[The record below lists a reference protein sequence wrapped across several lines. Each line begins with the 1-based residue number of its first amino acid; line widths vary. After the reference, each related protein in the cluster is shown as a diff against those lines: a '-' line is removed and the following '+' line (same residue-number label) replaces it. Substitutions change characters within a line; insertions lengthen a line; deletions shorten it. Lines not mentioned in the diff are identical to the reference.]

1 MRSVRTLLV
10 FGANIN
16 ILDGNN
22 KTPLDLVVG
31 PYRFLTRQQSG
42 FTIIESVDSEGEGA
56 PPPPAISP
64 VARRGRPLLKSQ
76 PSITDD
82 QVVAEPKKS
91 SYSAVT
97 AFTSTFAKSENIDQM
112 AELLTEHGGER
123 GRKIRGGWDTIRRAR
138 KCIVQQFQDMVAM
151 EPKESTLAPS
161 RTHKLNCSKD
171 DWTSKIASLNYE
183 ILSNIEK
190 KLLDVQHRLSQNPD
204 EAMAVGIQM
213 KELKMLRDAG
223 SRILFLD
230 GGGMRGLIQIE
241 ILSQL
246 EEQTGRRI
254 TELFDWIVGTSTG
267 GIVALALVH
276 GMLNKSTLNDNN
288 NCMDSYYY
296 FANYRK
302 EDSEGATSV
311 VLSPERRGVWQ
322 KPVWNGL

>member
-1 MRSVRTLLV
+1 M

-31 PYRFLTRQQSG
+31 PYRFLTRQESG
-42 FTIIESVDSEGEGA
+42 FTVVDVNDDVHV
-56 PPPPAISP
+56 PASPIASP
-64 VARRGRPLLKSQ
+64 VRRRPLLKSQ

-82 QVVAEPKKS
+82 DIGIAEPKQS
-91 SYSAVT
+91 SHSAMT
-97 AFTSTFAKSENIDQM
+97 AFTSTFGKSGDVDRM
-112 AELLTEHGGER
+112 AQLLMEYGGER
-123 GRKIRGGWDTIRRAR
+123 AREIRGAFATWRQRTVRQKMPR
-138 KCIVQQFQDMVAM
+138 CVVPQFQDMVAL
-151 EPKESTLAPS
+151 ESKEGTRTPS
-161 RTHKLNCSKD
+161 KEHKMTCHKS

-183 ILSNIEK
+183 LFISIEK
-190 KLLDVQHRLSQNPD
+190 KLQDVQDRLSHHPD
-204 EAMAVGIQM
+204 EAMALGIQM

-276 GMLNKSTLNDNN
+276 G
-288 NCMDSYYY
+288 
-296 FANYRK
+296 
-302 EDSEGATSV
+302 
-311 VLSPERRGVWQ
+311 VLIIFENQ
-322 KPVWNGL
+322 LLIKC

>member
-1 MRSVRTLLV
+1 MQSVRTLLV

-31 PYRFLTRQQSG
+31 PYRFLTRQESG
-42 FTIIESVDSEGEGA
+42 FIVVDSVDGDEVL

-64 VARRGRPLLKSQ
+64 VTGSRRPLLKSQ

-82 QVVAEPKKS
+82 EVVAELKKS

-97 AFTSTFAKSENIDQM
+97 AFTSAFAKSSSVDEM
-112 AELLTEHGGER
+112 AELLMEYGGER
-123 GRKIRGGWDTIRRAR
+123 GRKIPQRSRWDTIRQGS
-138 KCIVQQFQDMVAM
+138 KCIVQQFQDMVVM
-151 EPKESTLAPS
+151 EPKESMLTPS
-161 RTHKLNCSKD
+161 RIHKMNCPQD
-171 DWTSKIASLNYE
+171 DWTSKIASMNYE
-183 ILSNIEK
+183 ILLNVERT
-190 KLLDVQHRLSQNPD
+190 LQDVQYRLSQHPD
-204 EAMAVGIQM
+204 EAMAIGIQM

-276 GMLNKSTLNDNN
+276 GTLMIFPNI
-288 NCMDSYYY
+288 
-296 FANYRK
+296 
-302 EDSEGATSV
+302 TT
-311 VLSPERRGVWQ
+311 
-322 KPVWNGL
+322 